1 MDRQT
6 YERIRHLEP
15 HFQTAV
21 RAQYKRATT
30 RAEDQ
35 LVIDTLREL
44 GKSPHT
50 SLSCGRCS
58 YLNFLMLGNLYF
70 EYINNL
76 PTIPTEPTEP
86 KTKRTRKK

>member
-1 MDRQT
+1 MDKKT
-6 YERIRHLEP
+6 YERLRHLEP

-30 RAEDQ
+30 RDEDQ
-35 LVIDTLREL
+35 LVIDTLKAL
-44 GKSPHT
+44 GKNPHT

-70 EYINNL
+70 EYLNGI
-76 PTIPTEPTEP
+76 EVAKP
-86 KTKRTRKK
+86 KKSRRKED